1 MIKFATGDKIDMKK
15 IKAIFF
21 RELSALACLL
31 SACAVLLLPAMA
43 DAAGIYHDTSMDFG
57 SIKSVAVMP
66 LGNLTRE
73 QQAADRFR
81 DVFVTTLMASSGIYV
96 IPSGEMARGVMVAGI
111 ANPTAPT
118 PDEVVKLCKTIKV
131 DAVFTGVVREY
142 GEVRSGTAMAN
153 VISVSMQLMEGQ
165 TGKVVWSA
173 DTTKGGIGVLDRLF
187 GGGGQ
192 PLNNITE
199 KAVDDLINK
208 LFK

>member
-1 MIKFATGDKIDMKK
+1 MNK
-15 IKAIFF
+15 IKDIFF
-21 RELSALACLL
+21 RRLCTLVCLL
-31 SACAVLLLPAMA
+31 SVCVIMSSPAMV
-43 DAAGIYHDTSMDFG
+43 DAAGVYHDTSMDFG
-57 SIKSVAVMP
+57 SVKSVAVLP

-96 IPSGEMARGVMVAGI
+96 LPPGEVMRGMLSVGI

-131 DAVFTGVVREY
+131 DAVFTGIVREY
-142 GEVRSGTAMAN
+142 GEVRSGTATAN

-165 TGKVVWSA
+165 TGKIVWSA
-173 DTTKGGIGVLDRLF
+173 DTTQGGISVLDRLF
-187 GGGGQ
+187 GGGGK
-192 PLNNITE
+192 PLNDITE

>member
-1 MIKFATGDKIDMKK
+1 MKK
-15 IKAIFF
+15 NKGIFF
-21 RELSALACLL
+21 SKLSALACLL
-31 SACAVLLLPAMA
+31 TVCAFLSLPAIA
-43 DAAGIYHDTSMDFG
+43 DAAGVYHDTSMDFG
-57 SIKSVAVMP
+57 SVKSVAVMP
-66 LGNLTRE
+66 MVNLTRE
-73 QQAADRFR
+73 QQAGDRVK

-96 IPSGEMARGVMVAGI
+96 VPSGEVGRGMLSAGI

-142 GEVRSGTAMAN
+142 GEVRSGTATAY

-173 DTTKGGIGVLDRLF
+173 DTTQGGIGVMDRLF

-192 PLNNITE
+192 PLNDITE
-199 KAVDDLINK
+199 KAVNDLINK

>member
-1 MIKFATGDKIDMKK
+1 MKEMK
-15 IKAIFF
+15 GIFS
-21 RELSALACLL
+21 RQLSALACLL
-31 SACAVLLLPAMA
+31 LACTFLSFPVMA
-43 DAAGIYHDTSMDFG
+43 HAANVYHDTSMDFG
-57 SIKSVAVMP
+57 SVKSVAVMP

-81 DVFVTTLMASSGIYV
+81 DVFVTTLMANSGIYV
-96 IPSGEMARGVMVAGI
+96 MPSGEVARGMLSVGI

-118 PDEVVKLCKTIKV
+118 ADEVVKLCKSIKI

-142 GEVRSGTAMAN
+142 GEVRSGTATAN

-165 TGKVVWSA
+165 TGKIVWSA
-173 DTTKGGIGVLDRLF
+173 DTTQGGISVMDRLF

>member
-1 MIKFATGDKIDMKK
+1 MKK
-15 IKAIFF
+15 KTGIF
-21 RELSALACLL
+21 SGKSVLAYFLTML
-31 SACAVLLLPAMA
+31 AVLTSSAVTGR
-43 DAAGIYHDTSMDFG
+43 AAVYHDTSMDFG
-57 SIKSVAVMP
+57 SVKSVAVMP
-66 LGNLTRE
+66 LVNLTRE
-73 QQAADRFR
+73 QQAGDRFR
-81 DVFVTTLMASSGIYV
+81 DVFVTNLMASSGIYV
-96 IPSGEMARGVMVAGI
+96 VPSGEVARGMLSAGI

-142 GEVRSGTAMAN
+142 GEVRSGTATAN

-173 DTTKGGIGVLDRLF
+173 DTTQGGIGVMDRLF

-192 PLNNITE
+192 PLNDITE
-199 KAVDDLINK
+199 KAVDDLIDK

>member
-1 MIKFATGDKIDMKK
+1 MKK
-15 IKAIFF
+15 TTGIVSVMM
-21 RELSALACLL
+21 SALACFIAMLTIL
-31 SACAVLLLPAMA
+31 TIPAMA
-43 DAAGIYHDTSMDFG
+43 VADSVYHDSSMDFG
-57 SIKSVAVMP
+57 SIKSVAVLP
-66 LGNLTRE
+66 LVNLTRE
-73 QQAADRFR
+73 QQAGDRFR
-81 DVFVTTLMASSGIYV
+81 DVFVTTLMANSGIYV
-96 IPSGEMARGVMVAGI
+96 VPSGEVGRGMMSAGI

-131 DAVFTGVVREY
+131 DAVFTGVIREY

-192 PLNNITE
+192 PLNDITE
-199 KAVDDLINK
+199 KAVNDLINK

>member
-1 MIKFATGDKIDMKK
+1 M
-15 IKAIFF
+15 
-21 RELSALACLL
+21 SVLACLIAAL
-31 SACAVLLLPAMA
+31 AILTIPAMA
-43 DAAGIYHDTSMDFG
+43 VANGVFHDSSMDFG

-66 LGNLTRE
+66 MMNLTRE
-73 QQAADRFR
+73 QQAGERFR
-81 DVFVTTLMASSGIYV
+81 DVFVTTLMANSGIYV
-96 IPSGEMARGVMVAGI
+96 MPSGEVARGMLSAGI

-142 GEVRSGTAMAN
+142 GEVRSGTATAN

-173 DTTKGGIGVLDRLF
+173 DTTQGGIGIVDRLF